1 MKDAPKGMEN
11 TAESGGEDN
20 LGEGDQGAAAGGKED
35 SKKYQDAKKKQDKAG
50 KSTLPTLKDNT
61 ISLKSSSAQRTL

>member
-20 LGEGDQGAAAGGKED
+20 LGEGDQGAGGGKED

-50 KSTLPTLKDNT
+50 KSTLPALKDNT
-61 ISLKSSSAQRTL
+61 TSLKASSAQRTL

>member
-20 LGEGDQGAAAGGKED
+20 LGEGDQGGGGKED
-35 SKKYQDAKKKQDKAG
+35 SKK
-50 KSTLPTLKDNT
+50 
-61 ISLKSSSAQRTL
+61 